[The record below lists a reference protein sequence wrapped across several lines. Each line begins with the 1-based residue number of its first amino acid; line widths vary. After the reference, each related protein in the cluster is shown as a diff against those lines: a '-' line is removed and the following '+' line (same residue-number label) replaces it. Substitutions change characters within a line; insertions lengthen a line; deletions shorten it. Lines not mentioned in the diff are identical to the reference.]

1 VGACAGH
8 RVHRFGV
15 SGAGRN
21 RLGRRLAQRC
31 QVLSFDTNLYDGK
44 RPDLPLHKRVPP
56 EHRVPL
62 RACDVEGLRR
72 LVRAETVGG
81 QGGERATHSTLG
93 VFLGLG
99 STTPIDALPEGLLIC
114 STQ

>member
-1 VGACAGH
+1 M
-8 RVHRFGV
+8 
-15 SGAGRN
+15 N
-21 RLGRRLAQRC
+21 AQRSVPRRSKAVC
-31 QVLSFDTNLYDGK
+31 PKGPADDGK
-44 RPDLPLHKRVPP
+44 RSDLPLHKRVPP

-72 LVRAETVGG
+72 LVRVETVGG

-93 VFLGLG
+93 IFLGPG
-99 STTPIDALPEGLLIC
+99 STTPIDALPEDLLIC

>member
-1 VGACAGH
+1 MGACAGH

-15 SGAGRN
+15 SGVGRH
-21 RLGRRLAQRC
+21 RLGRGLAQRW
-31 QVLSFDTNLYDGK
+31 QVLSLDTNLYDGK
-44 RPDLPLHKRVPP
+44 RSDLPLHKRVPP

-72 LVRAETVGG
+72 LVRAETVGR
-81 QGGERATHSTLG
+81 QGGERATHSTIG
-93 VFLGLG
+93 IFLGPG
-99 STTPIDALPEGLLIC
+99 STTPIDALPEDLLIC